1 MNTILTHNQSVLQAQ
16 IASEYLK
23 KSAIAPDVFALNV
36 RIVAD
41 LEFDPIT
48 KEVTETPIADALG
61 FRYIR
66 FGKQAK
72 GTETAALFPNEDGEV
87 WQAKIYGSDRQAWL
101 NAHQSQGKRTGQYMA
116 PKGIGDKPYLPT
128 VPALSWLKICI
139 RYDLPL
145 PEELFKWLEDLETTQ
160 GMLLNALRN
169 LCFNNGKE
177 HSNTL
182 RKNQDI
188 DLVQSLSEKS
198 LNKEMREFWLHL
210 LNGSIK
216 NIPILKYPPLMF
228 QEASL
233 SIFVAELQK
242 QSKVLQSS
250 FWEWLLN
257 YPEVP
262 LTITEG
268 VKKALA
274 AISQGYVAQSL
285 YGCQC
290 GVKNGEIKPELLPYV
305 QNREVVIAYDRDSK
319 PETRHKVFKATKR
332 LGNALTYHAQSQVKV
347 MTWDGK
353 LGKGIDDLIAND
365 PNLFTKAMSQ
375 AKPFEKWKNWQLTD
389 LTPYISQT
397 IHSRYIPQ
405 DLAIPETAKII
416 GLVSAKNTGK
426 TEWITKQ
433 VEQAQQN
440 HQRCLVIVHRIQL
453 AIALSNRF
461 GIDHIDEIK
470 DSETGGILGYALCI
484 DSLRPNGKAQF
495 NPDCWHE
502 ALIILDECEQVIWEL
517 LNSDRKSLKQ
527 NRPVILQT
535 LKDVL
540 QTATSTGGKVILSD
554 ADLSPITLDY
564 IKALIGDNPEL
575 WLLVNTFNPNQ
586 GKRKL
591 YNYTSPEYWLSS
603 IIDAIR
609 KDERLIIHTGAQK
622 AESKYSTTN
631 LYSLLTELVPD
642 LPVLVIDGETVAE
655 PNHPAF
661 NCMSNL
667 SNTLAK
673 YKVVIASPV
682 IETGISIDEDFFDA
696 VYAYGS
702 GVQTVEQFC
711 QTLERYRLDVDRHI
725 FVRKSSNQRI
735 ANGETEPDYLI
746 ATEHKKANE
755 IIKGLSQA
763 DGLAALD
770 DEYPQHLATWAK
782 RASLINQDF
791 KRYRD
796 AILEKLTKEG
806 YEVLDP
812 NPDVIYD
819 SEGLGETITEI
830 RDRNYDQETQ
840 AIADQPNPDD
850 LTHKRLKDK
859 QAKTKQERYQERK
872 GDLCR
877 ALATDDLDQE
887 TVQKCDQGWLS
898 QLTLHFYMTTG
909 KEFLVERDRR
919 NLKKLGGESGLVCKK
934 DVNRS
939 TLLPIKTAL
948 IFLEIHQFLDPTKQ
962 FTKNSLKEWY
972 EKKVLP
978 NRFQLKQ
985 LLGITINP
993 EKDTAIAVVNRIL
1006 AKFGLSLEYLGRFG
1020 ERGKQERTYAGANSN
1035 PDGRQ
1040 AIFAR
1045 WYERDSILYP
1055 PDTVSSKSLQIDMES
1070 SVDTAA

>member
-1 MNTILTHNQSVLQAQ
+1 MQAKGLKYQTLKINTMIAQLAYRTSITAYRNSILQALFSQSQDRESESDPILSKPYRLDKWATKLYPTQNQSVLQVQ
-16 IASEYLK
+16 IAREFLE

-41 LEFDPIT
+41 LEFDPVT
-48 KEVTETPIADALG
+48 NEVIETPIADALG
-61 FRYIR
+61 FRYTR
-66 FGKQAK
+66 FGKQTK
-72 GTETAALFPNEDGEV
+72 ETEHAALFPNEDGEV
-87 WQAKIYGSDRQAWL
+87 WQGKIYGIESLAWL

-116 PKGIGDKPYLPT
+116 PKGIGDKPYL
-128 VPALSWLKICI
+128 AS
-139 RYDLPL
+139 
-145 PEELFKWLEDLETTQ
+145 
-160 GMLLNALRN
+160 
-169 LCFNNGKE
+169 
-177 HSNTL
+177 
-182 RKNQDI
+182 
-188 DLVQSLSEKS
+188 
-198 LNKEMREFWLHL
+198 
-210 LNGSIK
+210 
-216 NIPILKYPPLMF
+216 YPKRI
-228 QEASL
+228 QEAL
-233 SIFVAELQK
+233 AAQHGLEPPGEGE
-242 QSKVLQSS
+242 S
-250 FWEWLLN
+250 FWEWFLKH
-257 YPEVP
+257 PEIP
-262 LTITEG
+262 LTVTEG
-268 VKKALA
+268 GKKALA
-274 AISQGYVAQSL
+274 LISQGYVALSL
-285 YGCQC
+285 YGCEC
-290 GVKNGEIKPELLPYV
+290 GVKNGEVKPELLPYV
-305 QNREVVIAYDRDSK
+305 QNREVTIAYDRDTK

-332 LGNALTYHAQSQVKV
+332 LGNAITYHAKGTVKIA
-347 MTWDGK
+347 TWDGSQ
-353 LGKGIDDLIAND
+353 GKGIDDLIAND
-365 PNLFTKAMSQ
+365 PNLFTQAMNQ
-375 AKPFEKWKNWQLTD
+375 AKPFEQWKNRKLTD
-389 LTPYISQT
+389 LTPYISQV

-426 TEWITKQ
+426 TEWIAKQ
-433 VEQAQQN
+433 VEQAQRN
-440 HQRCLVIVHRIQL
+440 HQRCLAIVHRIQL

-484 DSLRPNGKAQF
+484 DSLRPNGKAKF
-495 NPDCWHE
+495 NPYDWYE
-502 ALIILDECEQVIWEL
+502 SLIILDECEQVIWEL

-564 IKALIGDNPEL
+564 IKALIGNNPEL
-575 WLLVNTFNPNQ
+575 WLLVNTFIPNQ
-586 GKRKL
+586 DKRKL
-591 YNYTSPEYWLSS
+591 YNYASSEDWLSS
-603 IIDAIR
+603 IIDAVR
-609 KDERLIIHTGAQK
+609 KDKRLLIHTGAQK

-631 LYSLLTELVPD
+631 LYSLLSELFPD
-642 LPVLVIDGETVAE
+642 LAVLAIDAETVAE
-655 PNHPAF
+655 PKHSAF
-661 NCMSNL
+661 GCMANL
-667 SNTLAK
+667 SHTLAN
-673 YKVVIASPV
+673 YQIVIASPV
-682 IETGISIDEDFFDA
+682 IETGISIDDDLFDA

-702 GVQTVEQFC
+702 GVQTVQQFC

-725 FVRKSSNQRI
+725 FTRKSSNQRI
-735 ANGETEPDYLI
+735 ASGETEPDSLM

-755 IIKGLSQA
+755 IIKGLSVA
-763 DGLAALD
+763 DSLAALD
-770 DEYPQHLATWAK
+770 DENPKHLAAWAK

-791 KRYRD
+791 KRYQD
-796 AILEKLTKEG
+796 AILEKLAKEG
-806 YEVLDP
+806 YEILDP

-840 AIADQPNPDD
+840 AISDSPNPDD

-877 ALATDDLDQE
+877 ALATDDLDQK

-909 KEFLVERDRR
+909 KDFLVERDRR
-919 NLKKLGGESGLVCKK
+919 NLKKLGGESGQVCKK

-939 TLLPIKTAL
+939 TLLPIQTAL
-948 IFLEIHQFLDPTKQ
+948 NFLDIQQFLDPTKR
-962 FTKNSLKEWY
+962 FTKKSLKEWY

-978 NRFQLKQ
+978 NRVQLRQ

-993 EKDTAIAVVNRIL
+993 DKDTAISVVNRIL

-1020 ERGKQERTYAGANSN
+1020 ERGKQERTYGGANQN
-1035 PDGRQ
+1035 PDDRQ

-1045 WYERDSILYP
+1045 WFDRDAILYRL
-1055 PDTVSSKSLQIDMES
+1055 DTVSTKSLQIDKTN